1 MKNNHRGH
9 CIIND
14 FTITMSE
21 EVAAEVDEIAQE
33 SLEVVA
39 TEDGEGDEN
48 VPSSDS
54 KNKASK
60 QQETN
65 VSYFIF

>member
-1 MKNNHRGH
+1 
-9 CIIND
+9 
-14 FTITMSE
+14 MSE